1 MADKIHPNKT
11 ASLVNQSRRDF
22 FVNSALVSTGAL
34 IASPVARAGGSAQAA
49 TKAVNRAKILFA
61 DYFRTLGYSAA
72 EPKTLNTLGQHAQC
86 QGSVPG
92 PDHAYTVTN
101 GDLRYDDEIETAPGS
116 LFVFQGAARI
126 GDIPRKGLPNVL
138 PFFTIGVAASN
149 ELSRKG
155 EMIDILFEFLVHTAG
170 LSPKNLSVTTTELA
184 APYLDQFRAFGITPD
199 RIRLRKLEAAKAAAQ
214 GSGWLLNP
222 VTGFGGPSVSIE
234 YRRGNMIQEIG
245 EITLRESI
253 WADSTTE
260 VGGFGI
266 ERLAWAQTGHRLG
279 WNHQVEELLSTLRA
293 ESTATGVPLPIGYD
307 LFAATV

>member
-1 MADKIHPNKT
+1 MEII
-11 ASLVNQSRRDF
+11 NQSRRDLF
-22 FVNSALVSTGAL
+22 INSALIGVGTL
-34 IASPVARAGGSAQAA
+34 LASPVVLAGKHPQTAQA
-49 TKAVNRAKILFA
+49 AVNRAKHQFSE
-61 DYFRTLGYSAA
+61 YFSNLGYA
-72 EPKTLNTLGQHAQC
+72 ENQPKSLITRNEMAQC
-86 QGSVPG
+86 QGTYPG
-92 PDHAYTVTN
+92 QDHVYTVTN
-101 GDLRYDDEIETAPGS
+101 GNLRYDDEIETVPGS

-126 GDIPRKGLPNVL
+126 DDIPRKGLPNVL

-155 EMIDILFEFLVHTAG
+155 SMIDILFDFLVQTAG
-170 LSPKNLSVTTTELA
+170 LSSKNLSVTTTQLA

-253 WADSTTE
+253 WAESTTE
-260 VGGFGI
+260 GGGFGI
-266 ERLAWAQTGHRLG
+266 ERLAWAQTGHRLD
-279 WNHQVEELLSTLRA
+279 WNHQVRELLSTLRA
-293 ESTATGVPLPIGYD
+293 ESAATGVPLPIGYD